1 MAKSKSLRIKE
12 KKKFI
17 GFTVWEV
24 AVNIQKCNQVIA
36 EISSIESMKLHS
48 EKSYDNYILVLVIG
62 QLLEKFKRINIRPFD
77 YLERRQVKFTE
88 LEQQIALM
96 FGIITENQGFT
107 FHSAIINKM
116 NELNVTLAMVEDLD
130 KRKN

>member
-1 MAKSKSLRIKE
+1 LRIKE

-36 EISSIESMKLHS
+36 EISNIESMKLHS

-116 NELNVTLAMVEDLD
+116 KTMN
-130 KRKN
+130 